1 MENNREELKNKEMIK
16 ELGAPLTLWEGLRC
30 VTIIGQ
36 IEGHQVLSED
46 TKTTKYEHLMPLL
59 VSMEEDP
66 AVKAV
71 LFLVNTAGGDV
82 DAGLGLA
89 ELIAGMG
96 KPTASLVLGGSHS
109 IGVPLAVAAKR
120 SFISPSAAMTVHPVR
135 LTGLVI
141 GTEETY
147 NYFSKI
153 EERIL
158 SFVTSHSNI
167 SREKL
172 RELMHGRAN
181 MANDVGTVLSGREA
195 VEEGII
201 DAVGSL
207 GDALRYLHGEMGN
220 KSMGG

>member
-1 MENNREELKNKEMIK
+1 MENNNEEMIK
-16 ELGAPLTLWEGLRC
+16 ELGTPLSMWEGVRC

-36 IEGHQVLSED
+36 IEGHQILPED

-66 AVKAV
+66 SVKGV

-89 ELIAGMG
+89 ELIAGMS

-120 SFISPSAAMTVHPVR
+120 SFISHTAAMTVHPVR
-135 LTGLVI
+135 LTGMVI

-147 NYFSKI
+147 NYFAMI
-153 EERIL
+153 EDRIL
-158 SFVTSHSNI
+158 DFVSSHSAI

-172 RELMHGRAN
+172 RCLMHGRKN
-181 MANDVGTVLSGREA
+181 MANDVGTVLGGREA
-195 VEEGII
+195 VEVGII
-201 DAVGSL
+201 DALGTL
-207 GDALRYLHGEMGN
+207 GDALEYLRGEIG
-220 KSMGG
+220 KDS

>member
-1 MENNREELKNKEMIK
+1 MENNKEEMIK
-16 ELGAPLTLWEGLRC
+16 ELGTPATLWEGLRC

-36 IEGHQVLSED
+36 IEGHQILPED

-89 ELIAGMG
+89 ELIAGMS

-120 SFISPSAAMTVHPVR
+120 SFISPTAAMTVHPVR

-147 NYFSKI
+147 NYFAMI

-158 SFVTSHSNI
+158 NFVASHSDI

-172 RELMHGRAN
+172 RCLMHGSKN
-181 MANDVGTVLSGREA
+181 MANDVGTVLAGREA
-195 VEEGII
+195 VEAGII
-201 DAVGSL
+201 DAVGTL
-207 GDALRYLHGEMGN
+207 GDALGYLRGEIG
-220 KSMGG
+220 KGS